1 MAQKVVNT
9 LTDRQKILACYY
21 MYETVCFLCAV
32 LIEGVGGVHEVVAR
46 EWLDGEE
53 VGLMLLLV
61 ENSPPKIV
69 EAKKSTT

>member
-1 MAQKVVNT
+1 
-9 LTDRQKILACYY
+9 